1 MYLLY
6 MKGCY
11 YEYFVGG
18 EILLENLDLVSSFKI
33 KWKNTLISSQSRDL
47 MSNNL
52 DLFSK
57 HETEGNKISIL
68 SRMLKLPLV
77 ILWEVQLF
85 KVAECGR
92 CWARAEFP
100 FILKVKA
107 HSTHIYVRIIYVYI
121 YI

>member
-1 MYLLY
+1 M
-6 MKGCY
+6 
-11 YEYFVGG
+11 
-18 EILLENLDLVSSFKI
+18 ENLDLVSSFKI

-92 CWARAEFP
+92 CWAR
-100 FILKVKA
+100 
-107 HSTHIYVRIIYVYI
+107 STHIYVRIIYVYI